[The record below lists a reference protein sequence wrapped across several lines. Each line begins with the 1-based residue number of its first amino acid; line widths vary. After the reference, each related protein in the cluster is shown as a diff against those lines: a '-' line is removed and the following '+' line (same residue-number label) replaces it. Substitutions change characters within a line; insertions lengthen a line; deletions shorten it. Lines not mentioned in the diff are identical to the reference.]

1 MRHPRRP
8 TIPHP
13 DCRYPIHAACAMA
26 MPIRIPHP
34 HPRPE
39 RGGGAEL
46 PDPIRLG
53 PAPIRCATPSSLT
66 HIRPR
71 APTPCLPRSNTVP
84 PSRPHSQPPASRSRM
99 PMIESRANVSL
110 PGDLIYFRRHPSPHL
125 PRPSGTRCPAITLV
139 AQPWALPTA
148 ADSWCRMRAAPSRAA
163 PSGVAG
169 RPFGTGTAA
178 PAGRPSAP
186 AR

>member
-8 TIPHP
+8 SDPPSRLPLPHP
-13 DCRYPIHAACAMA
+13 CRMCDGHA
-26 MPIRIPHP
+26 HP
-34 HPRPE
+34 ASASPP
-39 RGGGAEL
+39 GGGAEL